1 MGQYVMGLDNGG
13 TSTKAA
19 IFDLQGR
26 EIATAGKQT
35 SMITPKS
42 GYTERDMEEL
52 WLANCDCIKSPGKS
66 RDRREGCSGH
76 CCVRTRQGAVSLGKG
91 REAGL

>member
-52 WLANCDCIKSPGKS
+52 WLANCDCIKRALEKAGI
-66 RDRREGCSGH
+66 G
-76 CCVRTRQGAVSLGKG
+76 SLPVGKG
-91 REAGL
+91 Q

>member
-35 SMITPKS
+35 SMITLEIRVHR
-42 GYTERDMEEL
+42 ERYGRA
-52 WLANCDCIKSPGKS
+52 LAGQL
-66 RDRREGCSGH
+66 RLH
-76 CCVRTRQGAVSLGKG
+76 
-91 REAGL
+91 